1 MRARSDRLPA
11 SLEVQALY
19 SVAVLARLGNVAPYL
34 LRRVLRANGVTFVR
48 SRRALFVPLTEIQ
61 RKIPPLWESIC
72 VASQMRREGTEVDR
86 TERPIGAS
94 RTSWCGKERAAQG

>member
-1 MRARSDRLPA
+1 MRARGDSHPP

-34 LRRVLRANGVTFVR
+34 LRRVLRANDVTFVR

-72 VASQMRREGTEVDR
+72 LASQMRREGTEVGR
-86 TERPIGAS
+86 PERPIGAS
-94 RTSWCGKERAAQG
+94 RTSWCGTKRPAQG